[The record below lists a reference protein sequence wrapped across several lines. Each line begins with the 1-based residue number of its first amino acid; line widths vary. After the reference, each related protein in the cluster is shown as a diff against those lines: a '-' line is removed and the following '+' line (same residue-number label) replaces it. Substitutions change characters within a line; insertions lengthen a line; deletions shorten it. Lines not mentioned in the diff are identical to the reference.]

1 MHAKTEFKDEGAAV
15 APGYENTR
23 SLASSPRGASN
34 SPSPTSLKHFLARV
48 KKFLKKR
55 ALKLAAKIDAA
66 CLPFAARSQ
75 FLAKN
80 YYYFINS
87 NFSREQHATAAGRY
101 FHIKHEASSDIAAV
115 ILRRNIHR
123 LEKGLSMIPRKD
135 IFALDY
141 IDETLYAFENLVR
154 SGTEDD
160 AALIKYTNDVLG
172 SYFSVTKWAPGAAQ
186 PARFQAVEARLS
198 GIVDC
203 GYLAAPAAY
212 EQLPR
217 ANIDYEQ
224 FLRLTQ
230 QRASVR
236 NFLKRAVPPELVQKA
251 VAAAAQAPS
260 ACNRQPFRYI
270 AAADN
275 PLKSALADLPMGTKG
290 YAADIPVLLAV
301 VGDLSAY
308 PYERDRHIIYIDA
321 SLANMQLMLALETL
335 GLASCSINWPDME
348 DRERK
353 ISKLLKLESHERV
366 IMLIAV
372 GFPDPHGLVPHSEK
386 KVPAELLTYL
396 R

>member
-1 MHAKTEFKDEGAAV
+1 MHTKIDLKKDRIPI
-15 APGYENTR
+15 APSYGNKESTVPIKRFFTR
-23 SLASSPRGASN
+23 
-34 SPSPTSLKHFLARV
+34 LKGL
-48 KKFLKKR
+48 LKKR
-55 ALKLAAKIDAA
+55 STKFGKKLDTLLLPLAAKN
-66 CLPFAARSQ
+66 Q

-123 LEKGLSMIPRKD
+123 LEKGLSMNPRKD

-154 SGTEDD
+154 SGTEND

-172 SYFSVTKWAPGAAQ
+172 SYFNVTKWVPGAPQ
-186 PARFQAVEARLS
+186 PIRFQLMESTLTN
-198 GIVDC
+198 IVDRD
-203 GYLAAPAAY
+203 YLAAPAAY
-212 EQLPR
+212 DNLPR
-217 ANIDYEQ
+217 ANIEYDQ
-224 FLRLTQ
+224 FFRLTQ

-236 NFLKRAVPPELVQKA
+236 NFLKQSVPPELIQKA

-275 PLKSALADLPMGTKG
+275 PFKSALATLPMGTKG

-348 DRERK
+348 EREQK
-353 ISKLLKLESHERV
+353 ISKMLKLQSHERV

-372 GFPDPHGLVPHSEK
+372 GYPDPQGLVPHSEK
-386 KVPAELLTYL
+386 KIPAELLTYL

>member
-1 MHAKTEFKDEGAAV
+1 MHKKVDLQKDRIPAAPSYGNKQSLLSVKSFFTRAK
-15 APGYENTR
+15 N
-23 SLASSPRGASN
+23 
-34 SPSPTSLKHFLARV
+34 
-48 KKFLKKR
+48 FLKKR
-55 ALKLAAKIDAA
+55 IIKLGKKLDAVFLPLAAKN
-66 CLPFAARSQ
+66 Q

-87 NFSREQHATAAGRY
+87 NFSREQHATAAGRH

-123 LEKGLSMIPRKD
+123 LEKGLSMNPRKD

-154 SGTEDD
+154 SGAEED

-172 SYFSVTKWAPGAAQ
+172 SYFSVTKWVPGAPQ
-186 PARFQAVEARLS
+186 PVRFQSVESTLTN
-198 GIVDC
+198 IVDC

-212 EQLPR
+212 DNLPR
-217 ANIDYEQ
+217 ANIEYEQ

-236 NFLKRAVPPELVQKA
+236 NFLKKSVPPALIQKA
-251 VAAAAQAPS
+251 VAAAVQAPS

-275 PLKSALADLPMGTKG
+275 PLKSALATLPMGTKG

-348 DRERK
+348 EREKK
-353 ISKLLKLESHERV
+353 ISKMLQLESHERV

-372 GFPDPHGLVPHSEK
+372 GYPDPRGLVPHSEK
-386 KVPAELLTYL
+386 KSPAELLTYL